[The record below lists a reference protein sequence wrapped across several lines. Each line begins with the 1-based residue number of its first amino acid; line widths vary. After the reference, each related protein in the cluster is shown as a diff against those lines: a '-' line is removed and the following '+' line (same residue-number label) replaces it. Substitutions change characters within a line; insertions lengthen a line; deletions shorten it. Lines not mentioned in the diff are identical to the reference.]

1 MRSFAFAD
9 KFAVKNARPGRIAG
23 TALTLVLGLAL
34 SGCGGIASNRS
45 MYSVHQPVVEQVNY
59 TFDLTTGG
67 SGLAYG
73 EQARLAGW
81 FDAMGV
87 KYGDRIYVDDPS
99 GSSATR
105 SAVEAVASRYGIL
118 LSDQAP
124 QTAGYVTPGSA
135 RIVITRSKASVPSCP
150 DWSAKNDFNPN
161 NGLSSN
167 YGCATNTNLA
177 AMVANPEDLLHG
189 AGTTGSTVVMSSSK
203 AIDAYRKAEPT
214 GDGNSV
220 NKTGSKGN

>member
-1 MRSFAFAD
+1 MRSFAFATD
-9 KFAVKNARPGRIAG
+9 GARTRRIAG
-23 TALTLVLGLAL
+23 TALTLALGLAL
-34 SGCGGIASNRS
+34 SGCGGISGNRS

-59 TFDLTTGG
+59 TLDVTTGG

-87 KYGDRIYVDDPS
+87 KYGDRVYVDDPS
-99 GSSATR
+99 GSEATR

-124 QTAGYVTPGSA
+124 ATAGYVTPGSA
-135 RIVITRSKASVPSCP
+135 RVVITRSKASVPSCP
-150 DWSAKNDFNPN
+150 DWSAKNDFNPG

-189 AGTTGSTVVMSSSK
+189 ADSTGSTVVMSSSK
-203 AIDAYRKAEPT
+203 AIESYRKADPT
-214 GDGNSV
+214 GNGNTV
-220 NKTGSKGN
+220 AATGSKGN